1 MLARR
6 FLLDAALLLQLALL
20 GKLALELVVAAAPE
34 GQLLLVE
41 MHDRVDRAVEQ
52 VAVVRDQQHGMRIF
66 RDIVLQPQR
75 AFEVEIVG
83 RLVEQQQVRLRKQ
96 HGGQRHAH
104 APAAG
109 EGRGRPLL
117 RLVVEAEAGKD
128 GRRARLGRMRVD
140 VGEPHVDLGDAVRV
154 GGGLFLGQQR
164 RALDVGL
171 EHDLDQRLLGAR
183 RFLRHLA
190 DARVLRQADRAGL
203 GLKVAG
209 DGAEQRRLAGAVA
222 ADEPGLRARRQGQR
236 GMVEEQASGDAE
248 RKVVDDQHG
257 RAFAL
262 PDGSQTARAPARS
275 DVAHAKALPSSVRWK

>member
-6 FLLDAALLLQLALL
+6 FLLDAAFLLQLALL

-41 MHDRVDRAVEQ
+41 MHDRVDRAVQQ
-52 VAVVRDQQHGMRIF
+52 VAVVRDQKHRMRIF
-66 RDIVLQPQR
+66 RDIVLKPQR

-83 RLVEQQQVRLRKQ
+83 RLVEQQQVGLRKE

-109 EGRGRPLL
+109 EGRGRALL
-117 RLVVEAEAGKD
+117 RRVVEAEAGKD
-128 GRRARLGRMRVD
+128 RRRAGLRRMRVD
-140 VGEPHVDLGDAVRV
+140 VGKPHVDLGDAMRV
-154 GGGLFLGQQR
+154 GGRLFLGHQCC
-164 RALDVGL
+164 ALDVGL

-203 GLKVAG
+203 RREVAG
-209 DGAEQRRLAGAVA
+209 DGPEQRRLAGAVA
-222 ADEPGLRARRQGQR
+222 ADEACLRARRQRQR
-236 GMVEEQASGDAE
+236 GVVEEQASGDAE

-262 PDGSQTARAPARS
+262 PSARTARPERYCPQA
-275 DVAHAKALPSSVRWK
+275 